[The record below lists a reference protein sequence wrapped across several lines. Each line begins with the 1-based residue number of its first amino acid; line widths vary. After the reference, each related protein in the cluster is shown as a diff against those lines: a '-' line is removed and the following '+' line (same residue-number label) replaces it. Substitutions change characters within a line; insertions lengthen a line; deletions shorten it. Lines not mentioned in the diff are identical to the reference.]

1 MPLKTMSKF
10 RLNHDNIFFSPNV
23 HLILDSDQFNVPKY
37 KYTQI
42 NPWVFRWQTLW
53 STGVDALVAVFGYG
67 AATLSLMNSVKRDRR
82 GHGAERIGA
91 IFVDCGANAKRP
103 KSCLI
108 GSFPPGTNKVFPP
121 LHPEN
126 LHSAVLHAEVEP
138 PQAGFTDWVTIV
150 RRSLPSNSLV
160 AARTS
165 VVLPSSGIG
174 RRPGRFLRLPRHAVD
189 RRIM

>member
-1 MPLKTMSKF
+1 M
-10 RLNHDNIFFSPNV
+10 
-23 HLILDSDQFNVPKY
+23 
-37 KYTQI
+37 
-42 NPWVFRWQTLW
+42 
-53 STGVDALVAVFGYG
+53 GA
-67 AATLSLMNSVKRDRR
+67 AATLSLMNSCKAGSPACRR

-108 GSFPPGTNKVFPP
+108 GSFPRGPWHE
-121 LHPEN
+121 HPEN

-174 RRPGRFLRLPRHAVD
+174 RRPGRFLRLPRHAVVLCNLQHTVQSVK
-189 RRIM
+189 RVCRLHIHSGMCMCMLRTEEL